1 MNLLNFQILKSV
13 GFALRTLKM
22 GNLEVKEKAKENLPK
37 NTPNPFIKKTG
48 CRLLGVMWLNLVKQ
62 RMLLRTIFFTHPG
75 QTT

>member
-48 CRLLGVMWLNLVKQ
+48 CRLLGV
-62 RMLLRTIFFTHPG
+62 
-75 QTT
+75 

>member
-48 CRLLGVMWLNLVKQ
+48 CRLLGVQ
-62 RMLLRTIFFTHPG
+62 
-75 QTT
+75 QTTTRRRSE

>member
-48 CRLLGVMWLNLVKQ
+48 CRLLGVWVEV
-62 RMLLRTIFFTHPG
+62 RTWTEVWGVVQEKRTHESNR
-75 QTT
+75 